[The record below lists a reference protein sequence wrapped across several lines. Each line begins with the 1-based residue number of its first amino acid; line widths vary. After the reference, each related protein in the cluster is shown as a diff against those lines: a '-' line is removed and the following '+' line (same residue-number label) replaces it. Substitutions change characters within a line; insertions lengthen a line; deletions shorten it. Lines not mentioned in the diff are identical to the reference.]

1 MDDHTPNLLTN
12 IEVKI
17 LQKIL
22 AKNRLKNSP
31 AEFILGVQRRFNIR
45 KLIMKFTIL
54 KDLIFFKEMPNTRAA
69 AENMQSEIEQKVIK
83 D

>member
-1 MDDHTPNLLTN
+1 MDNHTPNLLTN

-17 LQKIL
+17 QYKIL

-31 AEFILGVQRRFNIR
+31 VEFILGVQRWFNIR

-54 KDLIFFKEMPNTRAA
+54 KNLIFFKEMSNTRAA
-69 AENMQSEIEQKVIK
+69 AENMQGETE
-83 D
+83 